1 MQYYKASKED
11 VLSFL
16 KNMKSILDSPQFD
29 LEKNF
34 MLGGKY
40 DREKNTK
47 TLEALGMNKEDVVE
61 VLKGL
66 KVSDYYHSR
75 PDDKNTRMPDY
86 HIFYIY
92 LSKRETYIKVRVQ
105 INNKILC
112 KSFHFA
118 EFSHGSL
125 PYNED
130 M

>member
-1 MQYYKASKED
+1 
-11 VLSFL
+11 
-16 KNMKSILDSPQFD
+16 MKSILDSPQFD

-75 PDDKNTRMPDY
+75 PDDKNTQMPDY

-92 LSKRETYIKVRVQ
+92 LSKIETYIKVRV
-105 INNKILC
+105 
-112 KSFHFA
+112 
-118 EFSHGSL
+118 
-125 PYNED
+125 
-130 M
+130 